1 VIFKGRKMEKTRN
14 SYTIIDLFAG
24 VGGLSYGF
32 SRREE
37 FRIVMANEIEKD
49 ISIAYTLNH
58 PDVKM
63 VNLDI
68 KDLTEEV
75 LKSTVG
81 EQTID
86 IVIGGPPC
94 QSYSTLGKRQMDDRA
109 NLFVQYKRL
118 LSVIRPRAFVF
129 ENVTGI
135 LSMDIRF

>member
-1 VIFKGRKMEKTRN
+1 MEKTRN

-94 QSYSTLGKRQMDDRA
+94 QSYSTLGKRRMDDRA
-109 NLFVQYKRL
+109 ALRDPAE
-118 LSVIRPRAFVF
+118 SVCIRKCHRDSEHGWGKTVSKCPA
-129 ENVTGI
+129 GI
-135 LSMDIRF
+135 